1 MVVSSK
7 KKTTGKALV
16 RQQVNTRDTKTG
28 EDEEAAVVSEA
39 CSAYIFKF
47 TDTFCVSSSVSFEP
61 SPQEKTNTKDNI
73 NSSAVNI
80 FAFILFSP
88 LILIFG
94 YFFL

>member
-16 RQQVNTRDTKTG
+16 RQQVNTRDTNTG

-47 TDTFCVSSSVSFEP
+47 TDTLWRYCKFGSTPLQKS
-61 SPQEKTNTKDNI
+61 KYA
-73 NSSAVNI
+73 NSYRHKFFDFPVHMK
-80 FAFILFSP
+80 FM
-88 LILIFG
+88 LIS
-94 YFFL
+94 Y